1 MVPAC
6 RKAAVVGGSG
16 KFVAKTG
23 QIPPAIRIGTLL
35 GALVLPA
42 ISHAQLTD
50 PALFSQF
57 NAFERSMAV
66 TTQATYDVLQGI
78 CGGTAPTPQCTSSAF
93 QVFTVVREL
102 VQTAEEIRTGID
114 LQYGLNLDAEGLGFA
129 LRWNAAEELLAQ
141 GSTVKQFANSQTS
154 VLGGRIAAI
163 RTASRSSLFALDL
176 RGLLRNG
183 YASLNGT
190 AAGSAPAGDAP
201 AYSGPRLSM
210 FFDVAGGYGDKA
222 DTTFSG
228 GFENGFDFEGY
239 EYSLGLDYRVS
250 NSLVA
255 GAILGY
261 TDRYID
267 FDSAQSI
274 VDGHIKSRGY
284 SLIGFTQWDRPY
296 FYAAASAGYQM
307 LDFDTVRRISYPSF
321 DPNIESTDTATAGNT
336 DSRAL
341 LGTLNLGV
349 PLQWRAF
356 AADLYVKADYQN
368 TKIDSFT
375 EGSLATAAQ
384 PSGRYQ
390 FNVSSQKV
398 KSLNTAVGLKLQL
411 VLTPRFGVVVPY
423 VRGEVHR
430 ELEKDPRTIGMLHAG
445 LDEEVAG
452 LVRQAVEDAYA
463 ENAEALKL
471 QTDATDR
478 SYYTI
483 SGGVSA
489 VLRGSTRVDGAGRAG
504 GGMQAY
510 LQYAKVLKL
519 RNYSD
524 AVISGGL
531 RYEF

>member
-1 MVPAC
+1 MNPAC
-6 RKAAVVGGSG
+6 RTVAAARGTDRVVP
-16 KFVAKTG
+16 KTG
-23 QIPPAIRIGTLL
+23 RHPPAARLAAWL

-42 ISHAQLTD
+42 VSHAQLTD

-57 NAFERSMAV
+57 NAFEKSVAV

-78 CGGTAPTPQCTSSAF
+78 CGGVEPTPQCTSSTF
-93 QVFTVVREL
+93 QVFSVVREL

-114 LQYGLNLDAEGLGFA
+114 LQHGLNLDAEGLGFA

-154 VLGGRIAAI
+154 VLGARVAAL
-163 RTASRSSLFALDL
+163 RTASRASLFALDL

-183 YASLNGT
+183 YASLDGAGGGGAPVGGT
-190 AAGSAPAGDAP
+190 PGYG
-201 AYSGPRLSM
+201 GPRLGM
-210 FFDVAGGYGDKA
+210 FLDVAGGYGDKA
-222 DTTFSG
+222 DTTSSG

-250 NSLVA
+250 SSLVT

-274 VDGHIKSRGY
+274 VDGHIRSRGY
-284 SLIGFTQWDRPY
+284 SLIGFAQWDRPL
-296 FYAAASAGYQM
+296 FYAAASAGYQV

-321 DPNIESTDTATAGNT
+321 DPNIDSTDTATAGST

-341 LGTLNLGV
+341 LGTLNVGV

-356 AADLYVKADYQN
+356 GADLYVKADYQD

-390 FNVSSQKV
+390 FDVASQKV
-398 KSLNTAVGLKLQL
+398 KSLNTAAGLKLQL

-423 VRGEVHR
+423 LRGEIHR
-430 ELEKDPRTIGMLHAG
+430 EHEKDPRTIGMLHAG
-445 LDEEVAG
+445 LDGEVAA
-452 LVRQAVEDAYA
+452 LVRQAVNDAYA
-463 ENAEALKL
+463 MNAGALKL
-471 QTDATDR
+471 QTDAADD

-489 VLRGSTRVDGAGRAG
+489 VLRGSTRVDSAGRAG

-510 LQYAKVLKL
+510 LQYAKVLRL

-531 RYEF
+531 RHEF